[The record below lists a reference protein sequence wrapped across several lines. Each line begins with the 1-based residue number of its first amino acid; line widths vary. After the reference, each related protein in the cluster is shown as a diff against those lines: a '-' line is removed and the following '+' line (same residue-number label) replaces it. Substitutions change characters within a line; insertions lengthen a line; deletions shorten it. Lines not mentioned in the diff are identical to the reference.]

1 MSHARPPS
9 SMLRTRQ
16 ACEPCRR
23 KKTKCT
29 AERPTCSFCQ
39 RLNVQCVYLPRGL
52 SPASGA
58 GAKIGARKERTNSTS
73 RPGRDT
79 TEGRFQQLELQVT
92 DLYNRLTSLPNAPD
106 SEVIRRGS
114 DGSFLESP
122 TMPAN
127 EPPRGHLR
135 SEDGKFT
142 TETPEPSEAALKHF
156 VKVYITQL
164 HHQPLALF
172 NPDRLLHDVMAAP
185 RFLLWS
191 FLSLLLNIS
200 SHDFY
205 EGGVD
210 AAKELYAHL
219 AETAVMKLAADGVA
233 THELIQALCLI
244 SLKHIQTKQPKRSL
258 VTIGLASRL
267 VSLQALSNISNP
279 TTAEDEAS
287 IQCFWNVFALERLF
301 RPLSV
306 AACDDDRLSY
316 PSSAPPPSPISG
328 GFHHPAGHGNSAA
341 GLSIASAQDIGIYG
355 HALCLTEVWG
365 KVRTYLHRLRNGRVE
380 KPWVPESSHAKIS
393 IELFENEAR
402 YGKQHLLSNVA
413 LGKRGASE
421 IAARRDYWQPWMTMQ
436 IISHAA
442 QAILNHPFLHL
453 MVLRSQDGIQY
464 SSLFL
469 QQTVDLAL
477 FHGAWVFRLLE
488 IADGRLQVVNPLIG
502 DVVAAT
508 ATVVWL
514 FQFARDPK
522 VSERARNDYARGERF
537 LERMARTWPHI
548 SHKSETLK
556 KLQALAEGNHQE
568 LTDRSV
574 AINLKPSLFWDL
586 LDPDLLDSHEPARLA
601 DADSSLGV
609 GGRDPDARICL
620 QTQYVH
626 PLDEEQDLKQ
636 PSNPIDSRTD
646 ATAFLP
652 SSEDLEQFYIG
663 DLSHGI
669 FTDDFWTE
677 MGS

>member
-1 MSHARPPS
+1 MS
-9 SMLRTRQ
+9 
-16 ACEPCRR
+16 
-23 KKTKCT
+23 
-29 AERPTCSFCQ
+29 
-39 RLNVQCVYLPRGL
+39 N
-52 SPASGA
+52 
-58 GAKIGARKERTNSTS
+58 
-73 RPGRDT
+73 GR
-79 TEGRFQQLELQVT
+79 
-92 DLYNRLTSLPNAPD
+92 
-106 SEVIRRGS
+106 
-114 DGSFLESP
+114 
-122 TMPAN
+122 
-127 EPPRGHLR
+127 
-135 SEDGKFT
+135 
-142 TETPEPSEAALKHF
+142 AA
-156 VKVYITQL
+156 
-164 HHQPLALF
+164 
-172 NPDRLLHDVMAAP
+172 
-185 RFLLWS
+185 
-191 FLSLLLNIS
+191 
-200 SHDFY
+200 
-205 EGGVD
+205 
-210 AAKELYAHL
+210 
-219 AETAVMKLAADGVA
+219 
-233 THELIQALCLI
+233 
-244 SLKHIQTKQPKRSL
+244 KQPKRSL
-258 VTIGLASRL
+258 VAIGLASRL
-267 VSLQALSNISNP
+267 VSLQALSRINNSISAEN
-279 TTAEDEAS
+279 TASA
-287 IQCFWNVFALERLF
+287 QCFWNVFVLERLF

-306 AACDDDRLSY
+306 AACDDDRLAY
-316 PSSAPPPSPISG
+316 PPSASPPSPISG
-328 GFHHPAGHGNSAA
+328 GFHHTAGHDNA
-341 GLSIASAQDIGIYG
+341 GAGTGMASVTDIGIYG

-365 KVRTYLHRLRNGRVE
+365 KVRTYLHRLRKGRVE
-380 KPWVPESSHAKIS
+380 KPWVPESSHAKTS

-421 IAARRDYWQPWMTMQ
+421 IAARLDYWQPWMTMQ

-488 IADGRLQVVNPLIG
+488 IAQGRLDVVNPLIG
-502 DVVAAT
+502 DVVAAS

-514 FQFARDPK
+514 FQFARDAK
-522 VSERARNDYARGERF
+522 VSERARDDYAMGERF

-548 SHKSETLK
+548 SHKCETLR
-556 KLQALAEGNHQE
+556 KLQALAKGNHQE

-586 LDPDLLDSHEPARLA
+586 LDPDLEDPHEPARLS
-601 DADSSLGV
+601 DSDSSLGA

-636 PSNPIDSRTD
+636 PPNPVDSQTD
-646 ATAFLP
+646 ATPFLP

>member
-1 MSHARPPS
+1 MSHARPAS

-58 GAKIGARKERTNSTS
+58 GAKIGARKERTNST
-73 RPGRDT
+73 PGRDT

-122 TMPAN
+122 TMRAN

-135 SEDGKFT
+135 SGDGKFT

-156 VKVYITQL
+156 VKV
-164 HHQPLALF
+164 
-172 NPDRLLHDVMAAP
+172 
-185 RFLLWS
+185 
-191 FLSLLLNIS
+191 
-200 SHDFY
+200 HDFY
-205 EGGVD
+205 EGAVD
-210 AAKELYAHL
+210 AARELYAHL
-219 AETAVMKLAADGVA
+219 AETAVMKLAAEGVA

-244 SLKHIQTKQPKRSL
+244 SLKHIQ
-258 VTIGLASRL
+258 I
-267 VSLQALSNISNP
+267 SLQALSNISNP

-365 KVRTYLHRLRNGRVE
+365 KVRTYLHGLRKGRVE

-488 IADGRLQVVNPLIG
+488 IADGRLEVVNPLIG

-522 VSERARNDYARGERF
+522 VSERARNDYAMGEKF

-548 SHKSETLK
+548 SHK
-556 KLQALAEGNHQE
+556 ALAEGNHQE
-568 LTDRSV
+568 LIDRSV

-586 LDPDLLDSHEPARLA
+586 LDPDLLELHEPARLA

-636 PSNPIDSRTD
+636 PSNLVDSRTD
-646 ATAFLP
+646 PTPFLP